1 MVRVA
6 SLTVVSDK
14 LENNNKGYYV
24 VQILGSCKNN
34 LFDKKI
40 KDNNVQN
47 VD

>member
-1 MVRVA
+1 MVRVTSITA
-6 SLTVVSDK
+6 VSDK
-14 LENNNKGYYV
+14 LENNIKGYNV